1 MFIYVNGQ
9 FVSKEEARISP
20 FDHGFL
26 YGMGVFETFRVYSGH
41 PFLLDDHLD
50 RLNRSLAELS
60 IMHCFKRGELD
71 TILQDLL
78 KINDLTDA
86 YIRLNVS
93 AGIGDVGLQVEP
105 YNEPNIL
112 IFPKRL
118 PPAGELS
125 EKKAVLLKLRRNS
138 PEGNERIKSHHFMNN
153 ILAKREIG
161 NAADIEGIFLTED
174 GHLAEGVVSNLFWK
188 KGNILYTPGI
198 DTGILNGITRQ
209 FVIELAKKNK
219 LTVEE
224 GLYSYK
230 DALEAEEMFVT
241 NSIQEIVALTSFER
255 YNLPGKKGQF
265 AQKLHQEYRHYCKIL
280 WSKHGLGSE

>member
-60 IMHCFKRGELD
+60 IMHCFKRGEMD

-78 KINDLTDA
+78 KINHLTDA

-112 IFPKRL
+112 IFPKQL

-161 NAADIEGIFLTED
+161 NAADIEGIFRTED
-174 GHLAEGVVSNLFWK
+174 GYLAEGIVSNIFWI
-188 KGNILYTPGI
+188 KGNVLYTPSVQ
-198 DTGILNGITRQ
+198 TGILNGITRQ
-209 FVIELAKKNK
+209 FVIELAKKHNLCVK
-219 LTVEE
+219 E
-224 GLYSYK
+224 GLYLLK
-230 DALEAEEMFVT
+230 DVLEADEIFVT
-241 NSIQEIVALTSFER
+241 NSIQEIVPITTFEGHQ
-255 YNLPGKKGQF
+255 LPGKQGQVV
-265 AQKLHQEYRHYCKIL
+265 QQLHHEYRHYCQRL
-280 WSKHGLGSE
+280 WSRNGLGSE